1 MYLQSLGLDIG
12 TPLRVNADGI
22 CLFKSIS
29 TLLYGH
35 EDRARELR
43 VRICIQ
49 MCNNMDRYL
58 SSPDAGNILLL
69 SPTFEDACRDCA
81 TDSAWSSVWSI
92 MALADV
98 IGHSI
103 KTHYP
108 PMYGKRTFGL
118 PDPQHHLLAM
128 WSWSWT
134 HHSHYVD
141 KHSMGSKG
149 SMEP

>member
-81 TDSAWSSVWSI
+81 TDSASSRQKNT
-92 MALADV
+92 L
-98 IGHSI
+98 
-103 KTHYP
+103 Y
-108 PMYGKRTFGL
+108 
-118 PDPQHHLLAM
+118 
-128 WSWSWT
+128 
-134 HHSHYVD
+134 
-141 KHSMGSKG
+141 
-149 SMEP
+149 

>member
-12 TPLRVNADGI
+12 TPLRVNADGN

-29 TLLYGH
+29 TLLYEH

-81 TDSAWSSVWSI
+81 TDSAC
-92 MALADV
+92 
-98 IGHSI
+98 
-103 KTHYP
+103 
-108 PMYGKRTFGL
+108 
-118 PDPQHHLLAM
+118 
-128 WSWSWT
+128 
-134 HHSHYVD
+134 
-141 KHSMGSKG
+141 
-149 SMEP
+149 